1 MAKII
6 ETNLKNVEVK
16 LGESLNMT
24 CRSTGKPD
32 PNTLWYKVDIQMAIL
47 TKHFHSL
54 EYAHVI
60 GWHYAVT
67 STVHVFQVT

>member
-6 ETNLKNVEVK
+6 ETNLKTMEVK

-32 PNTLWYKVDIQMAIL
+32 PNTLWYKVGIQMAIPS
-47 TKHFHSL
+47 KHFLSL
-54 EYAHVI
+54 EYAHI
-60 GWHYAVT
+60 SA
-67 STVHVFQVT
+67 